1 MNTAKILPPIDFP
14 LKQYCSNGKIWS
26 KFTKP
31 THPESK
37 ALQAMS
43 SHALVVYNPTAGS
56 AAGADMWLGPVVHR
70 LASKYTVTVLP
81 TVPDMAPSD
90 ILNAIG
96 KPIDLL
102 VAAGGDGTLRYVLGA
117 VADAKSDVPVG
128 IIPLGTGNQ
137 LARNLMIYEENILSD
152 PLDDAISIILD
163 GVAMKMDMGVMNDQ
177 YFCICAGAGPLSDAI
192 LMPEQKDKVNWK
204 MLAYA
209 SSVIQNFA
217 MPPVMF
223 KITLDEEQETFQVA
237 ASGLFISNIADLG
250 LGTLSETAQLNDG
263 LLDLCVLNPS
273 EFGDYLHMG
282 FRFAGGFVGGE
293 APYYIRKV
301 RTLKVEVV
309 PSRAKL
315 SRFQHL
321 GHRIRSFFAGNTE
334 TRPPVAQQVIAMIDG
349 DAYGETPM
357 NIRVVPHAVNVLV
370 PRRFATRLRSSGVV
384 EAQRIETEKSDRVKT
399 AKAAKI
405 AAAEEAEMEDAETD
419 SGDAD
424 ANTAT
429 EEINQ
434 SN

>member
-1 MNTAKILPPIDFP
+1 
-14 LKQYCSNGKIWS
+14 
-26 KFTKP
+26 
-31 THPESK
+31 
-37 ALQAMS
+37 MS

-70 LASKYTVTVLP
+70 LASRYTVTVLP
-81 TVPDMAPSD
+81 TVPDMNPSD

-117 VADAKSDVPVG
+117 VAEVQSEVPVG

-137 LARNLMIYEENILSD
+137 LARNLLIYEENILSD

-163 GVAMKMDMGVMNDQ
+163 GVTMKMDLGLMNGQ

-223 KITLDEEQETFQVA
+223 RITLNEENETFQVA

-301 RTLKVEVV
+301 RTLTVEVI

-315 SRFQHL
+315 SRLQHI
-321 GHRIRSFFAGNTE
+321 GHRIRNFFSGSSE
-334 TRPPVAQQVIAMIDG
+334 SRPPVAQQVTAMIDG
-349 DAYGETPM
+349 DAFGETPM
-357 NIRVVPHAVNVLV
+357 TIKVVPHAVNVLV
-370 PRRFATRLRSSGVV
+370 PRRFATRLKSSGVV
-384 EAQRIETEKSDRVKT
+384 EAQRIEIERSERSKT
-399 AKAAKI
+399 ADAIKSAEALKAASD
-405 AAAEEAEMEDAETD
+405 AAAELTN
-419 SGDAD
+419 AD
-424 ANTAT
+424 ANAHPASAESAPVDIAFTETA
-429 EEINQ
+429 Q
-434 SN
+434 SNSAVNDTNSDVE

>member
-1 MNTAKILPPIDFP
+1 MT
-14 LKQYCSNGKIWS
+14 
-26 KFTKP
+26 
-31 THPESK
+31 
-37 ALQAMS
+37 
-43 SHALVVYNPTAGS
+43 
-56 AAGADMWLGPVVHR
+56 
-70 LASKYTVTVLP
+70 
-81 TVPDMAPSD
+81 PSD
-90 ILNAIG
+90 IINAIG
-96 KPIDLL
+96 KPLDLI

-117 VADAKSDVPVG
+117 VADANSDVPVG

-163 GVAMKMDMGVMNDQ
+163 GVTMKMDLGVMNGQ

-223 KITLDEEQETFQVA
+223 KITLDEENETIQVA
-237 ASGLFISNIADLG
+237 ASGIFISNIADLG

-301 RTLKVEVV
+301 RALTVEVV

-315 SRFQHL
+315 SRLQHM
-321 GHRIRSFFAGNTE
+321 GHLIRNFLSGNSE
-334 TRPPVAQQVIAMIDG
+334 SRPPVAQQVVAMIDG
-349 DAYGETPM
+349 DAFGETPM
-357 NIRVVPHAVNVLV
+357 NIKVVPHAVNVLV
-370 PRRFATRLRSSGVV
+370 PRRFAARLKSSGVV
-384 EAQRIETEKSDRVKT
+384 EAQRIQIERTERIKT
-399 AKAAKI
+399 ADAIKSTKAPNA
-405 AAAEEAEMEDAETD
+405 ASDTAAELTDTDANAHQASAESAQAENSSIGTAQSNAGVNDAD
-419 SGDAD
+419 SGV
-424 ANTAT
+424 
-429 EEINQ
+429 E
-434 SN
+434 

>member
-1 MNTAKILPPIDFP
+1 
-14 LKQYCSNGKIWS
+14 
-26 KFTKP
+26 
-31 THPESK
+31 
-37 ALQAMS
+37 MS
-43 SHALVVYNPTAGS
+43 RHALVVYNPTAGS
-56 AAGADMWLGPVVHR
+56 ASGADLWLGPVVHR
-70 LASKYTVTVLP
+70 LNTRYTVTVLP
-81 TVPDMAPSD
+81 TVPDMNPSD

-102 VAAGGDGTLRYVLGA
+102 VAAGGDGTLRYALGA
-117 VADAKSDVPVG
+117 VAEAKSDVPVG

-152 PLDDAISIILD
+152 PLDEAISIILN
-163 GVAMKMDMGVMNDQ
+163 GVTTRMDLGIMNGQ

-223 KITLDEEQETFQVA
+223 KVTLEEQNETFQVA
-237 ASGLFISNIADLG
+237 ASGLFVSNIADLG
-250 LGTLSETAQLNDG
+250 LGTLSETAEINDG
-263 LLDLCVLNPS
+263 LLDLCILNPS

-301 RTLKVEVV
+301 RALTVEVI

-321 GHRIRSFFAGNTE
+321 GHRLRSFFSGKNE
-334 TRPPVAQQVIAMIDG
+334 TRPPVAQQVMAMIDG

-357 NIRVVPHAVNVLV
+357 HIKVVPHAVNVLV
-370 PRRFATRLRSSGVV
+370 PRQFATRMISSGAE
-384 EAQRIETEKSDRVKT
+384 EAQRLETERSLKQSASQLDQSEESVKP
-399 AKAAKI
+399 
-405 AAAEEAEMEDAETD
+405 AEEETN
-419 SGDAD
+419 SSVP
-424 ANTAT
+424 N
-429 EEINQ
+429 
-434 SN
+434 S

>member
-1 MNTAKILPPIDFP
+1 
-14 LKQYCSNGKIWS
+14 
-26 KFTKP
+26 
-31 THPESK
+31 
-37 ALQAMS
+37 MS

-56 AAGADMWLGPVVHR
+56 AAGADMWLGAVVHR
-70 LASKYTVTVLP
+70 LNARYTVTVLP
-81 TVPDMAPSD
+81 TVPDMTPSD
-90 ILNAIG
+90 IINAIG
-96 KPIDLL
+96 KPIDLI

-137 LARNLMIYEENILSD
+137 LARNLMVYEENLLSD
-152 PLDDAISIILD
+152 PLDEAISIILD
-163 GVAMKMDMGVMNDQ
+163 GVAMKMDLGIMNDQ

-209 SSVIQNFA
+209 SSVIQNLA

-223 KITLDEEQETFQVA
+223 KITLDEEKETFQVA

-301 RTLKVEVV
+301 RSLTVEVV

-321 GHRIRSFFAGNTE
+321 GHRIRSFFSGNHE

-370 PRRFATRLRSSGVV
+370 PRRFARQLKSSGAV
-384 EAQRIETEKSDRVKT
+384 EAQRIESEKKSRSAT
-399 AKAAKI
+399 
-405 AAAEEAEMEDAETD
+405 AETMADHLTSTDSQSID
-419 SGDAD
+419 SGSIDSTSIDSTLQVGQQIDPSTGENRAD
-424 ANTAT
+424 SQAEQTSDHTDDNKD
-429 EEINQ
+429 
-434 SN
+434 

>member
-1 MNTAKILPPIDFP
+1 
-14 LKQYCSNGKIWS
+14 
-26 KFTKP
+26 
-31 THPESK
+31 
-37 ALQAMS
+37 MS
-43 SHALVVYNPTAGS
+43 SHALVVYNPSAGS
-56 AAGADMWLGPVVHR
+56 AAGADLWLGPVVHR
-70 LASKYTVTVLP
+70 LASRYTVTVLP
-81 TVPDMAPSD
+81 TVPDMNPSD

-96 KPIDLL
+96 KPLDLL
-102 VAAGGDGTLRYVLGA
+102 VAAGGDGTLREVLGA
-117 VADAKSDVPVG
+117 VADAQSEVPVG

-137 LARNLMIYEENILSD
+137 LARNLLIYEENILSD

-163 GVAMKMDMGVMNDQ
+163 GVAMKMDLGMMNGQ

-223 KITLDEEQETFQVA
+223 KITLDEEKETFQVA

-301 RTLKVEVV
+301 RALTVEVV

-315 SRFQHL
+315 SRFQHM
-321 GHRIRSFFAGNTE
+321 GHRIRNFFSGNNE
-334 TRPPVAQQVIAMIDG
+334 SRPPVAQQVIAMIDG
-349 DAYGETPM
+349 DPFGETPM
-357 NIRVVPHAVNVLV
+357 NIKVVPHAVNVLV
-370 PRRFATRLRSSGVV
+370 PKRFATRLRSSGVV
-384 EAQRIETEKSDRVKT
+384 EAQRIATERTERVKT
-399 AKAAKI
+399 ADAIRTAEAVQPAGN
-405 AAAEEAEMEDAETD
+405 AAADAVPDTAPELADTGASTD
-419 SGDAD
+419 TSSV
-424 ANTAT
+424 
-429 EEINQ
+429 ES

>member
-1 MNTAKILPPIDFP
+1 
-14 LKQYCSNGKIWS
+14 
-26 KFTKP
+26 
-31 THPESK
+31 
-37 ALQAMS
+37 MS

-70 LASKYTVTVLP
+70 LNARYTVTVLP
-81 TVPDMAPSD
+81 TVPDMTPSD
-90 ILNAIG
+90 IINAIG
-96 KPIDLL
+96 KPIDLI

-137 LARNLMIYEENILSD
+137 LARNLMVYEENLLSD
-152 PLDDAISIILD
+152 PLDEAISIILD
-163 GVAMKMDMGVMNDQ
+163 GVAMKMDLGIMNDQ

-223 KITLDEEQETFQVA
+223 KITLDEEKETFQVA

-301 RTLKVEVV
+301 RSLTVEVV

-321 GHRIRSFFAGNTE
+321 GHRIRSFFSGNNE

-370 PRRFATRLRSSGVV
+370 PRRFARQLKSSGAV
-384 EAQRIETEKSDRVKT
+384 EAQRIESEKKSRSAT
-399 AKAAKI
+399 AERM
-405 AAAEEAEMEDAETD
+405 AEHLTSTD
-419 SGDAD
+419 S
-424 ANTAT
+424 
-429 EEINQ
+429 Q
-434 SN
+434 SNDSQSIDSGSIYSTSIDSTLQVGQQIDPSTGENRADSQAEQTSDHTDDNKD

>member
-1 MNTAKILPPIDFP
+1 
-14 LKQYCSNGKIWS
+14 
-26 KFTKP
+26 
-31 THPESK
+31 
-37 ALQAMS
+37 MS

-70 LASKYTVTVLP
+70 LTSRYTVTVLP

-117 VADAKSDVPVG
+117 VAEAQSDVPVG

-137 LARNLMIYEENILSD
+137 LARNLMVYEENILSD
-152 PLDDAISIILD
+152 PLDEALNIILD
-163 GVAMKMDMGVMNDQ
+163 GVAMKMDLGIMNDQ

-217 MPPVMF
+217 LPPVMF
-223 KITLDEEQETFQVA
+223 KITLDEEKETFQVA

-301 RTLKVEVV
+301 RSLTVEVV

-321 GHRIRSFFAGNTE
+321 GHRIRSFFSGNNE
-334 TRPPVAQQVIAMIDG
+334 SRPPVAQQVIAMIDG

-370 PRRFATRLRSSGVV
+370 PRRFATRLKSSGVV
-384 EAQRIETEKSDRVKT
+384 EAQRIETEKTDRAKT
-399 AKAAKI
+399 AETATINAVPV
-405 AAAEEAEMEDAETD
+405 EDADVTNEEET
-419 SGDAD
+419 
-424 ANTAT
+424 
-429 EEINQ
+429 Q

>member
-1 MNTAKILPPIDFP
+1 
-14 LKQYCSNGKIWS
+14 
-26 KFTKP
+26 
-31 THPESK
+31 
-37 ALQAMS
+37 MS

-56 AAGADMWLGPVVHR
+56 AAGADLWLGPVVHR
-70 LASKYTVTVLP
+70 LASRYTVTVLP
-81 TVPDMAPSD
+81 TVPDMNPVD

-117 VADAKSDVPVG
+117 VAEAQSEVPVG

-137 LARNLMIYEENILSD
+137 LARNLLIYEENILSD

-163 GVAMKMDMGVMNDQ
+163 GVAMKMDMGMMNGQ

-217 MPPVMF
+217 MPPVLF
-223 KITLDEEQETFQVA
+223 QITLEEENETFQVA

-250 LGTLSETAQLNDG
+250 VGTLSETAQINDG

-273 EFGDYLHMG
+273 EFGDYVHMG

-301 RTLKVEVV
+301 RALTVEVI

-315 SRFQHL
+315 SRFQNL
-321 GHRIRSFFAGNTE
+321 GHKIRNFFAGSDDS
-334 TRPPVAQQVIAMIDG
+334 RPPVAQQAVAMIDG
-349 DAYGETPM
+349 DAFGETPM
-357 NIRVVPHAVNVLV
+357 HIRVVPHAVNVLV
-370 PRRFATRLRSSGVV
+370 PRRFATHLRSSGVL
-384 EAQRIETEKSDRVKT
+384 EAQRIETERTDRLND
-399 AKAAKI
+399 AAQ
-405 AAAEEAEMEDAETD
+405 AQAQALQDADVVDNADSAEPSSPDMPGTDDTSTDGTTYRPAD
-419 SGDAD
+419 SG
-424 ANTAT
+424 
-429 EEINQ
+429 
-434 SN
+434 

>member
-1 MNTAKILPPIDFP
+1 
-14 LKQYCSNGKIWS
+14 
-26 KFTKP
+26 
-31 THPESK
+31 
-37 ALQAMS
+37 
-43 SHALVVYNPTAGS
+43 
-56 AAGADMWLGPVVHR
+56 MWLGPVVHR
-70 LASKYTVTVLP
+70 LTSRYTVTVLP
-81 TVPDMAPSD
+81 TVPDMRPSD

-163 GVAMKMDMGVMNDQ
+163 GVAMKMDMGVMNDE

-217 MPPVMF
+217 LPPVMF
-223 KITLDEEQETFQVA
+223 KITLDEEKETFQVA

-301 RTLKVEVV
+301 RALKVEVV

-321 GHRIRSFFAGNTE
+321 GHRIRSFISGNSE

-349 DAYGETPM
+349 DACGETPM

-370 PRRFATRLRSSGVV
+370 PRRFASRLKSSGAV
-384 EAQRIETEKSDRVKT
+384 EAQRIETEKQELAKTVETTPAQSALQIRQHVDTPTGENSANSQAEQSSD
-399 AKAAKI
+399 
-405 AAAEEAEMEDAETD
+405 DTD
-419 SGDAD
+419 GNES
-424 ANTAT
+424 
-429 EEINQ
+429 
-434 SN
+434 

>member
-1 MNTAKILPPIDFP
+1 
-14 LKQYCSNGKIWS
+14 
-26 KFTKP
+26 
-31 THPESK
+31 
-37 ALQAMS
+37 MS
-43 SHALVVYNPTAGS
+43 RHALVVYNPTAGS

-70 LASKYTVTVLP
+70 LAAQYTVTVLP
-81 TVPDMAPSD
+81 TVPDMRPAD

-102 VAAGGDGTLRYVLGA
+102 VAAGGDGTLRFALGA
-117 VADAKSDVPVG
+117 VAEAQSDVPVG

-137 LARNLMIYEENILSD
+137 LARNLLIYEENILSD
-152 PLDDAISIILD
+152 PLDEALSVILD
-163 GVAMKMDMGVMNDQ
+163 GVAMKMDLGIMNGQ

-192 LMPEQKDKVNWK
+192 LMPDQKDKVNWK

-223 KITLDEEQETFQVA
+223 QITLDEEKETFQVA
-237 ASGLFISNIADLG
+237 ASGLFVSNIADLG
-250 LGTLSETAQLNDG
+250 VGTLSETAQINDG

-301 RTLKVEVV
+301 RSLTVEVV

-321 GHRIRSFFAGNTE
+321 GHKIRNFISGSTDS
-334 TRPPVAQQVIAMIDG
+334 RPPVAQQATAMIDG
-349 DAYGETPM
+349 DAWGETPM
-357 NIRVVPHAVNVLV
+357 KIKVAPHAVNVLV
-370 PRRFATRLRSSGVV
+370 PRRFATQLRRSGTM
-384 EAQRIETEKSDRVKT
+384 EAERIETERTGLIETERERVETERIETEQT
-399 AKAAKI
+399 ARI
-405 AAAEEAEMEDAETD
+405 D
-419 SGDAD
+419 SEHESGATT
-424 ANTAT
+424 NTGT
-429 EEINQ
+429 ENSSTENTQQ
-434 SN
+434 SVELD

>member
-1 MNTAKILPPIDFP
+1 
-14 LKQYCSNGKIWS
+14 
-26 KFTKP
+26 
-31 THPESK
+31 
-37 ALQAMS
+37 MS

-56 AAGADMWLGPVVHR
+56 AAGADMWLGAVVHR
-70 LASKYTVTVLP
+70 LNARYTVTVLP
-81 TVPDMAPSD
+81 TVPDMTPSD
-90 ILNAIG
+90 IINAIG
-96 KPIDLL
+96 KPIDLI

-137 LARNLMIYEENILSD
+137 LARNLMVYEENLLSD
-152 PLDDAISIILD
+152 PLDEAISIILD
-163 GVAMKMDMGVMNDQ
+163 GVAMKMDLGIMNDQ

-223 KITLDEEQETFQVA
+223 KITLDEEKETFQVA

-301 RTLKVEVV
+301 RSLTVEVV

-321 GHRIRSFFAGNTE
+321 GHRIRSFFSGNHE

-370 PRRFATRLRSSGVV
+370 PRRFARQLKSSGAV
-384 EAQRIETEKSDRVKT
+384 EAQRIESEKKSRSAT
-399 AKAAKI
+399 
-405 AAAEEAEMEDAETD
+405 AETMADHLTSTDSQSID
-419 SGDAD
+419 SGSIDSTSIDSTLQVRQQIDPSTGENGAD
-424 ANTAT
+424 SQAEQASDHTDDNKD
-429 EEINQ
+429 
-434 SN
+434 

>member
-1 MNTAKILPPIDFP
+1 
-14 LKQYCSNGKIWS
+14 
-26 KFTKP
+26 
-31 THPESK
+31 
-37 ALQAMS
+37 MS

-56 AAGADMWLGPVVHR
+56 AAGADMWLGAVVHR
-70 LASKYTVTVLP
+70 LNARYTVTVLP
-81 TVPDMAPSD
+81 TVPDMTPSD
-90 ILNAIG
+90 IINAIG
-96 KPIDLL
+96 KPIDLI

-137 LARNLMIYEENILSD
+137 LARNLMVYEENLLSD
-152 PLDDAISIILD
+152 PLDEAISIILD
-163 GVAMKMDMGVMNDQ
+163 GVAMKMDLGIMNDQ

-223 KITLDEEQETFQVA
+223 KITLDEEKETFQVA

-301 RTLKVEVV
+301 RSLTVEVV

-321 GHRIRSFFAGNTE
+321 GHRIRSFFSGNNE

-370 PRRFATRLRSSGVV
+370 PRRFARQLKSSGAV
-384 EAQRIETEKSDRVKT
+384 EAQRIESEKKSRSAT
-399 AKAAKI
+399 
-405 AAAEEAEMEDAETD
+405 AETMAGHLTSTDSQSID
-419 SGDAD
+419 SGSIDSTSIDSTLQVRQQIDPSTGENGAD
-424 ANTAT
+424 SQAEQASDHTDDNKD
-429 EEINQ
+429 
-434 SN
+434 

>member
-1 MNTAKILPPIDFP
+1 
-14 LKQYCSNGKIWS
+14 
-26 KFTKP
+26 
-31 THPESK
+31 
-37 ALQAMS
+37 MS

-70 LASKYTVTVLP
+70 LNARYTVTVLP
-81 TVPDMAPSD
+81 TVPDMTPSD
-90 ILNAIG
+90 IINAIG
-96 KPIDLL
+96 KPIDLI

-137 LARNLMIYEENILSD
+137 LARNLMVYEENLLSD
-152 PLDDAISIILD
+152 PLDEAISIILD
-163 GVAMKMDMGVMNDQ
+163 GVAMKMDLGIMNDQ

-223 KITLDEEQETFQVA
+223 KITLDEEKETFQVA

-301 RTLKVEVV
+301 RSLTVEVV

-321 GHRIRSFFAGNTE
+321 GHRIRSFFSGNNE

-370 PRRFATRLRSSGVV
+370 PRRFARQLKSSGAV
-384 EAQRIETEKSDRVKT
+384 EAQRIESEKKSRSAT
-399 AKAAKI
+399 
-405 AAAEEAEMEDAETD
+405 AETMADHLTSTDSQSID
-419 SGDAD
+419 SGSIDSTSIDSTLQVRQQIDPSTGENGAD
-424 ANTAT
+424 SQAEQASDHTDDNKD
-429 EEINQ
+429 
-434 SN
+434 

>member
-1 MNTAKILPPIDFP
+1 
-14 LKQYCSNGKIWS
+14 
-26 KFTKP
+26 
-31 THPESK
+31 
-37 ALQAMS
+37 MS

-56 AAGADMWLGPVVHR
+56 ASGADLWLGPVVHR

-81 TVPDMAPSD
+81 TVPDMNPSD

-96 KPIDLL
+96 KPLDLL
-102 VAAGGDGTLRYVLGA
+102 VAAGGDGTIRYALGA
-117 VADAKSDVPVG
+117 VAEAQSDVPVG

-152 PLDDAISIILD
+152 PLDDALNIILD
-163 GVAMKMDMGVMNDQ
+163 GAVTRMDLGIMNGQ

-223 KITLDEEQETFQVA
+223 KVTIDDEAETFQVA

-250 LGTLSETAQLNDG
+250 LGTLSETAEINDG
-263 LLDLCVLNPS
+263 LLDLCILNPN

-293 APYYIRKV
+293 APFYIRKV
-301 RTLKVEVV
+301 KSLTVEVV

-321 GHRIRSFFAGNTE
+321 GHRIRSFFAGNNE
-334 TRPPVAQQVIAMIDG
+334 SRPPVAQQVIAMIDG

-370 PRRFATRLRSSGVV
+370 PRRFATKTETSGAV
-384 EAQRIETEKSDRVKT
+384 EAQRAQIQRTSNKI
-399 AKAAKI
+399 KAAGTG
-405 AAAEEAEMEDAETD
+405 E
-419 SGDAD
+419 GAD
-424 ANTAT
+424 ASQHESELPLESSSSTQSGEST
-429 EEINQ
+429 PSSEIVRSSEPDQINDSSQ
-434 SN
+434 CNDIE